1 MVSQSN
7 QIKRIAKGQ
16 ESNDDKILKIAAK
29 VEMLKS
35 DMSQNFFNAKE
46 DLKERINDLDSIY
59 KESLED
65 MASNLEAVKVMARDQ
80 VTNKE
85 RELSEMIT
93 K

>member
-65 MASNLEAVKVMARDQ
+65 MASNSEAVKVMARDQ

>member
-1 MVSQSN
+1 MV
-7 QIKRIAKGQ
+7 
-16 ESNDDKILKIAAK
+16 AK
-29 VEMLKS
+29 VETLKS
-35 DMSQNFFNAKE
+35 DMSQNFFNARE

-93 K
+93 KQSR

>member
-29 VEMLKS
+29 VELLKS